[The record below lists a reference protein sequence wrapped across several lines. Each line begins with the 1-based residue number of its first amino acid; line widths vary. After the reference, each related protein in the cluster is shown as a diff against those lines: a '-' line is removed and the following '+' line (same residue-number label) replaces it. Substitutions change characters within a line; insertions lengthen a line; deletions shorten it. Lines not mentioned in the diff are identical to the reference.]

1 MNFLVQDALACYS
14 SLGRHHKDSLDLRSG
29 MLRCYLE
36 MDQPST
42 AAMLVKSLME
52 RDPKEKA
59 ELIKY
64 QIESAWNLS
73 QWQVVEESCP
83 KETTSTD
90 WQTNLG
96 KSLLLAKKDDMKGL
110 HQHVV
115 RNILI
120 WSY

>member
-1 MNFLVQDALACYS
+1 
-14 SLGRHHKDSLDLRSG
+14 

-52 RDPKEKA
+52 SDPKDKA
-59 ELIKY
+59 DLIKY

-115 RNILI
+115 RNILV